1 MHVAD
6 GAGERVDVVVVC
18 AEGPVCPPEGARELL
33 CGHWD
38 EDEVPAPCLVGERE
52 AKTAVEARAHEGGVG
67 VVCGVN
73 VFSSP
78 GV

>member
-1 MHVAD
+1 MHAAD
-6 GAGERVDVVVVC
+6 GAGERVGVVVGG

-38 EDEVPAPCLVGERE
+38 EDEVPAACLVEERE
-52 AKTAVEARAHEGGVG
+52 AKTAVEACAHEGGVC
-67 VVCGVN
+67 VVCSVV
-73 VFSSP
+73 VFSSS